1 MTLKEK
7 IMEPITIAL
16 IAFIGGGVVTGGTIW
31 GIQNAEKNKE
41 KTADVITAIG
51 NLETKFEQAQ
61 AKAVSNLTE
70 PDLLKVPCSADF
82 INGTFDTEGK
92 QLTPANGDM
101 LCREMFCRMNR
112 QGGGQNSGGGAGA
125 TAQDCSAISDAN
137 ISVLIAKT
145 CLPLW
150 AEGAGA
156 DQNSQYSRCIDLFE
170 DKK

>member
-1 MTLKEK
+1 
-7 IMEPITIAL
+7 MEPLTL
-16 IAFIGGGVVTGGTIW
+16 GLLCFLGGSLVTGGAIW
-31 GIQNAEKNKE
+31 GITEAEKSKE
-41 KTADVITAIG
+41 NTADVITAIG

-70 PDLLKVPCSADF
+70 PDLLKIPCSADF
-82 INGTFDTEGK
+82 INGTFKEDGT

-125 TAQDCSAISDAN
+125 TAQDCSSISDAN

-156 DQNSQYSRCIDLFE
+156 DQNSQYNRCIDLFE